1 MQKFDENLIY
11 TYDHAISPLLCKTI
25 IDMYEKEDG
34 RYNGLV
40 GGDGLVGSGGY
51 NSKFKET
58 VDFVIPTGVYRWER
72 IYSFLNKEL
81 AKNLKTYFNQLNVI
95 DKCNILCPSYIE
107 SHFLQYDVFM
117 IQKYFKNKGKFE
129 YHHDFDCNF
138 EKSKYR
144 IITFIFYLNDVIE
157 GGETEICG
165 HTHIKPTTGKLL
177 LFPASWTFPHCGKMP
192 ISSDKYIIT
201 GWLYINKNHYVNKRV
216 NELLQNNKT
225 I

>member
-1 MQKFDENLIY
+1 MQKFDEKLIY
-11 TYDHAISPLLCKTI
+11 TYDNAISPLLCKII

-34 RYNGLV
+34 QYNGI
-40 GGDGLVGSGGY
+40 VGSGY
-51 NSKFKET
+51 NPDIKET
-58 VDFVIPTGVYRWER
+58 IDFVIPNGVSRWER

-95 DKCNILCPSYIE
+95 DKCNILSPRFIDSI
-107 SHFLQYDVFM
+107 FLQYDSFM
-117 IQKYFKNKGKFE
+117 MQKYFKNKGKFE
-129 YHHDFDCNF
+129 YHHDFLCDF
-138 EKSKYR
+138 EKSRYR

-157 GGETEICG
+157 GGETEVFG
-165 HTHIKPTTGKLL
+165 HTHIKPTAGKLL

>member
-11 TYDHAISPLLCKTI
+11 TYDNAISPLLCKTI
-25 IDMYEKEDG
+25 IDMYEKEDN
-34 RYNGLV
+34 RYNGV
-40 GGDGLVGSGGY
+40 VGSGY
-51 NSKFKET
+51 NPDIKET
-58 VDFVIPTGVYRWER
+58 IDFVIPTSVYRWER

-95 DKCNILCPSYIE
+95 DKCNILSPRFINSN
-107 SHFLQYDVFM
+107 FLQYDAFM
-117 IQKYFKNKGKFE
+117 MQKYFKNKGKFD
-129 YHHDFDCNF
+129 YHHDFLCDF
-138 EKSKYR
+138 EKSRYR

-157 GGETEICG
+157 GGETEIWG
-165 HTHIKPTTGKLL
+165 HTHIKPTAGKLL